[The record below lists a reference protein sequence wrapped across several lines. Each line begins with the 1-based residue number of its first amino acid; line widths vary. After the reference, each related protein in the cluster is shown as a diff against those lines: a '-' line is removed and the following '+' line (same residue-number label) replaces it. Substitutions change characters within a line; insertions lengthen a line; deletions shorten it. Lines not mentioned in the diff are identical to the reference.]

1 MNQSYYFQFNVYEIL
16 WFFMKKTLIVL
27 AVTAS
32 VMTSGSAM
40 AWTPN
45 GSGGSVELGGT
56 LTPAEKVTLWEV
68 KTGDTV
74 TNLDAQIQKG
84 QQNVD
89 IVVKKAIPVLGI
101 RNADE
106 NGFAGIAS
114 GNIIPQITYENN
126 AVDVN
131 SFSNGI
137 TTLTLDVHNESG
149 DKIGIMTTLFSAA
162 AYSSWDDGNNTGSVQ
177 LMSSATGAYFGGL
190 GKTTNAV
197 RSSVESA
204 YNLIKSLN
212 DEYTA
217 KTPLGKILAG
227 NISDNEYFVDEA
239 DMFKSAYGA
248 GIEAGKTISIALDTP
263 AEGSS
268 SVKWKASLPITVTY
282 Q

>member
-1 MNQSYYFQFNVYEIL
+1 M
-16 WFFMKKTLIVL
+16 
-27 AVTAS
+27 
-32 VMTSGSAM
+32 
-40 AWTPN
+40 
-45 GSGGSVELGGT
+45 GGEN
-56 LTPAEKVTLWEV
+56 
-68 KTGDTV
+68 GDTV

-162 AYSSWDDGNNTGSVQ
+162 AYSSGMMVITQGP
-177 LMSSATGAYFGGL
+177 F
-190 GKTTNAV
+190 
-197 RSSVESA
+197 
-204 YNLIKSLN
+204 SLCHLRQ
-212 DEYTA
+212 E
-217 KTPLGKILAG
+217 PILA
-227 NISDNEYFVDEA
+227 DWEKQQTLFVQA
-239 DMFKSAYGA
+239 
-248 GIEAGKTISIALDTP
+248 
-263 AEGSS
+263 
-268 SVKWKASLPITVTY
+268 WSLPTI
-282 Q
+282 

>member
-1 MNQSYYFQFNVYEIL
+1 MKYYGFYEKDADRTGCNCFCYDIR
-16 WFFMKKTLIVL
+16 VCNG
-27 AVTAS
+27 VDS
-32 VMTSGSAM
+32 
-40 AWTPN
+40 N

-190 GKTTNAV
+190 GKQQT
-197 RSSVESA
+197 
-204 YNLIKSLN
+204 L
-212 DEYTA
+212 
-217 KTPLGKILAG
+217 
-227 NISDNEYFVDEA
+227 FVQA
-239 DMFKSAYGA
+239 
-248 GIEAGKTISIALDTP
+248 
-263 AEGSS
+263 
-268 SVKWKASLPITVTY
+268 WSLPTI
-282 Q
+282 